1 MNLDSELTI
10 RSLDVRAANVPLQRP
25 LKTGGA
31 RSGQQRW
38 FWSTS

>member
-10 RSLDVRAANVPLQRP
+10 RSLDVRAVNVPCAASAQDRWER
-25 LKTGGA
+25 G
-31 RSGQQRW
+31 GQQRW